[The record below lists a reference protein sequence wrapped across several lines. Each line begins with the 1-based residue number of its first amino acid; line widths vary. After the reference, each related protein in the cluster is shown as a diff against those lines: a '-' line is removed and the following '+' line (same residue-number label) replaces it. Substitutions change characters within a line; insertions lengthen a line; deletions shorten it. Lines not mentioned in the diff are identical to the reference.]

1 MEKTLTVRNTLFFHT
16 VRAKTAATA
25 VAVVAA
31 VALPQLF
38 HAVGAV
44 SGLGTALGETF
55 LPMHLPVLLIGLLAG
70 PAAGL
75 AAGLLGLLAGPAAG
89 LAAGLLGPL
98 VSFAL
103 SGMPSALM
111 LPFIMV
117 ELAGYGLVSGL
128 LAGTRIP
135 SFGKLLIAQVAGRAL
150 RSVAVLAAVYGF
162 GSQVAVAS
170 IWTSII
176 TGVPG
181 ILLQWTLLPLLLFWI
196 ERGVRKHG

>member
-1 MEKTLTVRNTLFFHT
+1 MEKTRMMKRPMVFQTFKT
-16 VRAKTAATA
+16 KTAATA

-55 LPMHLPVLLIGLLAG
+55 LPMHLPVLLIGMMAG
-70 PAAGL
+70 PVAGL
-75 AAGLLGLLAGPAAG
+75 TAGI
-89 LAAGLLGPL
+89 LGPL

-103 SGMPSALM
+103 SGMPAALM

-117 ELAGYGLVSGL
+117 ELAGYGLTAGL
-128 LAGTRIP
+128 LAGTRMHT
-135 SFGKLLIAQVAGRAL
+135 FVKLLIAQVVGRAL
-150 RSVAVLAAVYGF
+150 RAAAVLLAVYGF
-162 GSQVAVAS
+162 GSEVAVAS
-170 IWTSII
+170 IWNSVI

-181 ILLQWTLLPLLLFWI
+181 ILLQWALLPLLMFWI
-196 ERGVRKHG
+196 EQGVRKHG

>member
-1 MEKTLTVRNTLFFHT
+1 MENTLTMKKTLVFKTIKT
-16 VRAKTAATA
+16 KTAATA

-70 PAAGL
+70 PVAGL
-75 AAGLLGLLAGPAAG
+75 AAGILS
-89 LAAGLLGPL
+89 PL

-103 SGMPSALM
+103 SGMPGALM
-111 LPFIMV
+111 LPFITV

-128 LAGTRIP
+128 LAGTRMHK
-135 SFGKLLIAQVAGRAL
+135 FWKLLITQAAGRAL
-150 RSVAVLAAVYGF
+150 RAAAVLIAVYGF

-170 IWTSII
+170 IWSSIV
-176 TGVPG
+176 TGLPG
-181 ILLQWTLLPLLLFWI
+181 ILLQWALLPLLMFWI
-196 ERGVRKHG
+196 EKGVRKDG

>member
-1 MEKTLTVRNTLFFHT
+1 MEKTLTVRKTLFFHT
-16 VRAKTAATA
+16 VRTKAAATA

-75 AAGLLGLLAGPAAG
+75 AAGLLG
-89 LAAGLLGPL
+89 PL

-117 ELAGYGLVSGL
+117 ELAGYGLVSGM

-181 ILLQWTLLPLLLFWI
+181 ILLQWALLPLLLFWI
-196 ERGVRKHG
+196 EQGVRKHG